1 MNFHWIKFERTGVPL
16 KIIVIKFLENK
27 SNCIHYSLSKEG
39 RHESEWIENN
49 DWNWNL
55 ENKWKNTGIVNQSWQ
70 LTNGYVN
77 WPMQCYWQRRKK
89 KPSNISEG
97 VKSDFHGYIYK
108 MKWTDLWKWTDRVHF
123 TIKRWTWYAKL
134 WYRRT
139 AVPPYISS
147 PFRIWL
153 EKSLSISIRTL
164 WIFQSLKPHS
174 LVNPFT
180 PEIWMPIL
188 QTSYCTYFLL
198 AVCECL
204 ELHRDNILNVIV

>member
-1 MNFHWIKFERTGVPL
+1 MLLTTPKKKTHLIFQRESKVIFMATFIKWSGLIFENEP
-16 KIIVIKFLENK
+16 IVYIP
-27 SNCIHYSLSKEG
+27 LSKDG
-39 RHESEWIENN
+39 LDTLNFDIRGP
-49 DWNWNL
+49 L
-55 ENKWKNTGIVNQSWQ
+55 
-70 LTNGYVN
+70 
-77 WPMQCYWQRRKK
+77 
-89 KPSNISEG
+89 
-97 VKSDFHGYIYK
+97 YI
-108 MKWTDLWKWTDRVHF
+108 
-123 TIKRWTWYAKL
+123 
-134 WYRRT
+134 
-139 AVPPYISS
+139 S

>member
-1 MNFHWIKFERTGVPL
+1 MLLTTPKKKTHLIFQRESKVIFMATFIKWSGLIFENEP
-16 KIIVIKFLENK
+16 IVYI
-27 SNCIHYSLSKEG
+27 SLSKDG
-39 RHESEWIENN
+39 LDTLNFDIRGP
-49 DWNWNL
+49 L
-55 ENKWKNTGIVNQSWQ
+55 
-70 LTNGYVN
+70 
-77 WPMQCYWQRRKK
+77 
-89 KPSNISEG
+89 
-97 VKSDFHGYIYK
+97 
-108 MKWTDLWKWTDRVHF
+108 
-123 TIKRWTWYAKL
+123 
-134 WYRRT
+134 
-139 AVPPYISS
+139 YISS